1 MATENSVKLIGEKIK
16 AVFEAAGISQRQVA
30 QKLNLTPGGLNSKLI
45 GRIESFA
52 PSFLYFIN
60 SEFGADLNWLVD
72 DSQPVTPVIYT
83 KGVTRKVK
91 EDDQLFNQMK
101 NTEGVKDIIKNLLDL
116 SPQERNTFKNLI
128 TQYSTLRKNLKGN

>member
-30 QKLNLTPGGLNSKLI
+30 QKLNLTPGGLNSKLT

-91 EDDQLFNQMK
+91 DDDQLFNQMK

-116 SPQERNTFKNLI
+116 SPQERNTFKDLI
-128 TQYSTLRKNLKGN
+128 TQYSTLQKNLKKS

>member
-30 QKLNLTPGGLNSKLI
+30 QKLNLTPGGLNSKLT

-91 EDDQLFNQMK
+91 EGNQLFNQMK

-116 SPQERNTFKNLI
+116 SPQERNTFKDLI
-128 TQYSTLRKNLKGN
+128 TQYSTLRKNLKKN

>member
-30 QKLNLTPGGLNSKLI
+30 QKLNLTPGGLNSKLT

-72 DSQPVTPVIYT
+72 DAQPVTPVIYT
-83 KGVTRKVK
+83 KGITRKVK
-91 EDDQLFNQMK
+91 DDNQLFNQMK

-116 SPQERNTFKNLI
+116 SPQERNTFKDLI
-128 TQYSTLRKNLKGN
+128 TQYSTLRKNLKKN

>member
-1 MATENSVKLIGEKIK
+1 M
-16 AVFEAAGISQRQVA
+16 
-30 QKLNLTPGGLNSKLI
+30 NSKLT

-72 DSQPVTPVIYT
+72 DSQPVTPVIYA

-91 EDDQLFNQMK
+91 DDDQLFNQMK
-101 NTEGVKDIIKNLLDL
+101 NTEGIKDIIKNLLDL
-116 SPQERNTFKNLI
+116 SPQEKNTFKDLI
-128 TQYSTLRKNLKGN
+128 TQYSTLRKNLKKN

>member
-1 MATENSVKLIGEKIK
+1 MATVKLIGEKIK

-30 QKLNLTPGGLNSKLI
+30 QKLNLTPGGLNSKLT

-91 EDDQLFNQMK
+91 EGNQLFNQMK

-116 SPQERNTFKNLI
+116 SPQERNTFKDLI
-128 TQYSTLRKNLKGN
+128 TQYSTLRKNLKKN

>member
-1 MATENSVKLIGEKIK
+1 MIVYMATENSVKLIGEKIK

-30 QKLNLTPGGLNSKLI
+30 QKLNLTPGGLNSKLT

-72 DSQPVTPVIYT
+72 DAQPVTPVIYT
-83 KGVTRKVK
+83 KGITRKVK
-91 EDDQLFNQMK
+91 DDNQLFNQMK

-116 SPQERNTFKNLI
+116 SPQERNTFKDLI
-128 TQYSTLRKNLKGN
+128 TQYSTLRKT

>member
-30 QKLNLTPGGLNSKLI
+30 QKLNLTPGGLNSKLT

-60 SEFGADLNWLVD
+60 SEFGADLNWLID
-72 DSQPVTPVIYT
+72 DAQPVTPVIYT
-83 KGVTRKVK
+83 KGITRKVK
-91 EDDQLFNQMK
+91 DDNQLFNQMK

-116 SPQERNTFKNLI
+116 SPQERNTFKDLI
-128 TQYSTLRKNLKGN
+128 TQYSTLRKNLKKN

>member
-1 MATENSVKLIGEKIK
+1 MATVKLIGEKIK

-30 QKLNLTPGGLNSKLI
+30 QKLNLTPGGLNSKLT

-72 DSQPVTPVIYT
+72 DSQPVTPVIYA

-91 EDDQLFNQMK
+91 DDDQLFNQMK
-101 NTEGVKDIIKNLLDL
+101 NTEGIKDIIKNLLDL
-116 SPQERNTFKNLI
+116 SPQEKNTFKDLI
-128 TQYSTLRKNLKGN
+128 TQYSTLRKNLKKN

>member
-1 MATENSVKLIGEKIK
+1 MTTENSVKLIGEKIK

-30 QKLNLTPGGLNSKLI
+30 QKLNLTPGGLNSKLT

-91 EDDQLFNQMK
+91 EDNQLFNQMK

-116 SPQERNTFKNLI
+116 SPQERNTFKDLI
-128 TQYSTLRKNLKGN
+128 TQYSTLRKNLKKN